1 MNIDYLM
8 RHISCHLH
16 TLIRKYG
23 KDTRILEEF
32 CGRPDFRDRT
42 VCTPDVAQQ
51 LLSMCTPE
59 IPAVI
64 SLNSEIVYA
73 SVETPDAIF
82 LIGPVKFYTP
92 VFLKLNVDTNPLP
105 KRWLLSVSGCEFSL
119 FIKDVLL
126 CYNLFRQTPCTV
138 QKLISFNCIREHAAQ
153 EVLHQFSDFHFLSAD
168 TETIE
173 NPFDEELRELDSIEN
188 GEEQKLKQLW
198 TRKSLPDP
206 DPLAPDKLRSQKN
219 LGIMTVALAS
229 RAAVRGGVVPEI
241 ACTLSHDYVRQIE
254 EEQQE
259 EHLERLICN
268 CELHYAHMVRE
279 LKDYREGKVKMR
291 KNPLVR
297 QCKDYIFSH
306 LHEKLCI
313 RDIARE
319 LGMNANYLSECFK
332 QYEGISMKNFILQE
346 KIRLAKNLLIHTQD
360 SYITIAE
367 SLSFS
372 SQSHLGKE
380 FKKETGFTLRQYR
393 EMYGIKDFS

>member
-173 NPFDEELRELDSIEN
+173 NPFDE
-188 GEEQKLKQLW
+188 
-198 TRKSLPDP
+198 
-206 DPLAPDKLRSQKN
+206 
-219 LGIMTVALAS
+219 
-229 RAAVRGGVVPEI
+229 
-241 ACTLSHDYVRQIE
+241 
-254 EEQQE
+254 
-259 EHLERLICN
+259 
-268 CELHYAHMVRE
+268 
-279 LKDYREGKVKMR
+279 
-291 KNPLVR
+291 
-297 QCKDYIFSH
+297 
-306 LHEKLCI
+306 
-313 RDIARE
+313 
-319 LGMNANYLSECFK
+319 
-332 QYEGISMKNFILQE
+332 
-346 KIRLAKNLLIHTQD
+346 
-360 SYITIAE
+360 
-367 SLSFS
+367 
-372 SQSHLGKE
+372 
-380 FKKETGFTLRQYR
+380 
-393 EMYGIKDFS
+393 